1 MNYFLA
7 FSAALAIAGI
17 AGAIIAYIY
26 QGDPNAVDD
35 ECSRVDDLEKER
47 LHRRIDIDYQFQMH
61 QGN

>member
-26 QGDPNAVDD
+26 QGDPDAVDD
-35 ECSRVDDLEKER
+35 ECSRVDDAVRAK
-47 LHRRIDIDYQFQMH
+47 
-61 QGN
+61 